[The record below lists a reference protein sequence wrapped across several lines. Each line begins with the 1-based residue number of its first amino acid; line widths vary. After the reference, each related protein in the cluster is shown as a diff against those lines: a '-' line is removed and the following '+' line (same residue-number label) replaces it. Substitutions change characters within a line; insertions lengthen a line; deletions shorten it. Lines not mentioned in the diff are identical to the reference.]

1 MTISRRSFLATAAA
15 TAVAAGG
22 LLPTFAADD
31 LPFVRVSPR
40 DPRYLELS
48 DGTPFIPNGLN
59 MVTAWAPRG
68 QRPVDQTLAWI
79 DKLAANRG
87 NFFRLWLSAP
97 PWDVENTKSGQ
108 YDPEQSKIISTILA
122 AARKRGIRVK
132 LTLEHFRSIVPTSKS
147 WSNKGLHHTTVG
159 GPAKD
164 MADFLANPTSRKQ
177 FIAKLEWL
185 HTQFGDDPTVFGLEL
200 WNEMNAVGG
209 GDYMT
214 WTRVMLPELH
224 RIFPKNLCMQSL
236 GSFDHDA
243 VRKTYR
249 EHALLP
255 GNDLAQVHRYLDLG
269 AALDVCH
276 GPVDILAAEA
286 VREMLATNPG
296 RPVMLAESG
305 AVEPKHS
312 GPFKLYAADKSGI
325 ILHDV
330 LFAPFFAGAA
340 ACGQCWHWDQYV
352 DKNNL
357 WWHFS
362 RFAAAVEG
370 IDPPSQKFQP
380 GMTDHHR
387 LRIYTLHGI
396 SQTLVWCRDTQ
407 NTWQTELADQK
418 APEEL
423 KAVEIDLSSTLGRT
437 FAGEAHVYD
446 PWTDKKA
453 TIRAAGGKCTLP
465 AFSRSMVLRIP
476 HA

>member
-1 MTISRRSFLATAAA
+1 METWL
-15 TAVAAGG
+15 
-22 LLPTFAADD
+22 
-31 LPFVRVSPR
+31 
-40 DPRYLELS
+40 
-48 DGTPFIPNGLN
+48 
-59 MVTAWAPRG
+59 
-68 QRPVDQTLAWI
+68 
-79 DKLAANRG
+79 DKLAANHG
-87 NFFRLWLSAP
+87 NFIRIWLSAP
-97 PWDVENTKSGQ
+97 AWDVESVKSGQ
-108 YDPEQSKIISTILA
+108 YDPDRAKTISTILA
-122 AARKRGIRVK
+122 AARKHGIRAK
-132 LTLEHFRSIVPTSKS
+132 LTLEHFRSVVPNVPTSKS
-147 WSNKGLHHTTVG
+147 WSNKALHHTSVG

-164 MADFLANPTSRKQ
+164 MADFVNNPACRKQ

-185 HTQFGDDPTVFGLEL
+185 HTQFGDDPAIFGLEL

-209 GDYMT
+209 GDYMD
-214 WTRVMLPELH
+214 WTRAMLPELH

-236 GSFDHDA
+236 GSFDTDR

-249 EHALLP
+249 EHALIP

-276 GPVDILAAEA
+276 GPVDVLAAEA
-286 VREMLATNPG
+286 VREMLAANPG

-312 GPFKLYAADKSGI
+312 GPFKLYAADKSGM

-340 ACGQCWHWDQYV
+340 ACGQCWHWDHYI

-362 RFAAAVEG
+362 RFATATEG

-380 GMTDHHR
+380 GMTDHQR
-387 LRIYTLHGI
+387 LRLYTLHGTT
-396 SQTLVWCRDTQ
+396 QTLVWCRDTQ

-418 APEEL
+418 PPEEL
-423 KAVEIDLSSTLGRT
+423 KEIEIDLSPHLGRT
-437 FAGEAHVYD
+437 FTGAAQAYD
-446 PWTDKKA
+446 PWTDKK
-453 TIRAAGGKCTLP
+453 TTLRAAGGKCILP
-465 AFSRSMVLRIP
+465 AFSRSLVLRIP